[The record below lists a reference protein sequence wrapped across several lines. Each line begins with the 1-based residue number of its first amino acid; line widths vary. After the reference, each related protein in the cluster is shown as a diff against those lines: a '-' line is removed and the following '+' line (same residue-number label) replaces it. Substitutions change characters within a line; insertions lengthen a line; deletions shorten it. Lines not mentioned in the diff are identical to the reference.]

1 MVANNGGVF
10 YIKKFRNLPVNFSAH
25 FELEGLKVH
34 LPATLAEW
42 VVNISDELLP
52 LASQIISDCELAS
65 IPDSSVSFLLPNDL
79 VAAWPEQVARLA
91 KLPPA
96 MPFPLDLRLSA
107 GLGQSGTVISSRWMK
122 VGLSVSLSAVP
133 EIIGLEARFKGQSFR
148 LTDPYWTIL
157 KYVEK
162 FNQNKDN
169 PSGQFECWGEIRT
182 LLGENLTKGLTDSF
196 LRSLRVVSADAF
208 TLAFSPDAS
217 GSPDVIPRLM
227 RKHPDPSGQCEHG
240 GAANLTGELA
250 LLPDD
255 ENLFVSRLDALS
267 DGQKIFPLREGTF
280 IAVTPELSSQLSAV
294 KKIRKASKEE
304 RRQMVLNPSGVLREM
319 IAGAESDSFTLDF
332 IETDKYSDRVTSL
345 SKWVPPIVPWVKI
358 PPVDWKGSAE
368 PTGGFRIG
376 DKEVTLTHDQV
387 LQSIDKVRQAVASGA
402 DTVEIPG
409 GTLVPATDATLKS
422 LQHLRKALADPNPRE
437 PKSGLSNATDNL
449 VLVIETNF
457 ENDDFCRT
465 QVAPRP
471 GRLGMPYCLSTQPK
485 PHQETGIRWLQ
496 EHWIKGSTGCLLA
509 DDMGLGKTYQAL
521 AFLAWLKE
529 QMNDGVIP
537 PKPLLVVAPVGLLAN
552 WEKEQGLHLRHAG
565 IGEPLRAY
573 GSWLKLLKRGSHMGG
588 DATLDTVQMSRAPW
602 ILANYEA
609 ISDYQLSFGAI
620 QFGAV
625 IFDEAQKIK
634 SPSTA
639 MTSAAKALNSD
650 FVVAMTGTPVENR
663 LADLWCIADT
673 CQPFALKDLKSF
685 SRRFETN
692 PAPETLKAL
701 RDNLWQQESDVGVSE
716 PLMLLRRLKTEKLKG
731 LPEKKEHTVRQNMPM
746 RQLQAYRQAISLND
760 IRGPQGTLGLI
771 QSLRQISLHPGL
783 FDGQGFD
790 PMDSARFAATLEI
803 LDKVSKDGEK
813 VLIFIESLEI
823 QAANQLPLLLQ
834 RRYRLK
840 ELPMVINGSIGTKE
854 RQKRVDAFQESSE
867 GFDVM
872 LLSPKAG
879 GVGLT
884 LTAAN
889 HVIHLSRWWN
899 PAVEDQCSDRA
910 HRIGQTKDV
919 HIYYP
924 VAIYP
929 EDPERSFD
937 LKLNELMSRKRELSK
952 SMLMPM
958 EFGPDDYDALINL
971 VSKT

>member
-1 MVANNGGVF
+1 
-10 YIKKFRNLPVNFSAH
+10 VNFSAN
-25 FELEGLKVH
+25 FELEGLQVH
-34 LPATLAEW
+34 LPIPLAEW
-42 VVNISDELLP
+42 ASSVSDDLFS
-52 LASQIISDCELAS
+52 LASQIISDCALAS
-65 IPDSSVSFLLPNDL
+65 IPDSSTTFLVPNDL
-79 VAAWPEQVARLA
+79 CAAWPEQVARQA

-96 MPFPLDLRLSA
+96 MPFPLDLRLTA
-107 GLGQSGTVISSRWMK
+107 GLGQPGTVISSRWMK
-122 VGLSVSLSAVP
+122 VGTSIALSAAP
-133 EIIGLEARFKGQSFR
+133 EITGLEARFKGQTFR

-157 KYVEK
+157 KFVEK

-169 PSGQFECWGEIRT
+169 PPGQFECWAEIRK
-182 LLGENLTKGLTDSF
+182 LLGEDLAQGLTDSF
-196 LRSLRVVSADAF
+196 LRSLRVISADAF
-208 TLAFSPDAS
+208 TLGFSPDAS
-217 GSPDVIPRLM
+217 GSPDIVPRLM
-227 RKHPDPSGQCEHG
+227 RKHPDPTGQSEHG
-240 GAANLTGELA
+240 GAGDPTGDLA

-255 ENLFVSRLDALS
+255 EDLFVSRLDALA
-267 DGQKIFPLREGTF
+267 DGQNIFPLRDGTF
-280 IAVTPELSSQLSAV
+280 VAVTPELSVQLSAV
-294 KKIRKASKEE
+294 KKIRNASKEE
-304 RRQMVLNPSGVLREM
+304 RRQMVLNPSGVIREM
-319 IAGAESDSFTLDF
+319 LGGKEGDSLALDF

-345 SKWVPPIVPWVKI
+345 AKWVPPIVPWVKI

-368 PTGGFRIG
+368 TTGGFRIG
-376 DKEVTLTHDQV
+376 DKEVSLTHDQV
-387 LQSIDKVRQAVASGA
+387 IQSIEKVQEAIASGA
-402 DTVEIPG
+402 DSAEITG
-409 GTLVPATDATLKS
+409 GTKVPATEATLRS
-422 LQHLRKALADPNPRE
+422 LHHLKKALADPKPRQ
-437 PKSGLSNATDNL
+437 PNLGSPDAPDNL

-457 ENDDFCRT
+457 DNDDFCRT
-465 QVAPRP
+465 KVAPRP
-471 GRLGMPYCLSTQPK
+471 GTQGLPYCLLTPPK
-485 PHQETGIRWLQ
+485 PHQETGLRWLQ

-521 AFLAWLKE
+521 AFLGWLKE

-537 PKPLLVVAPVGLLAN
+537 QKPLLVVAPVGLLAN
-552 WEKEQGLHLRHAG
+552 WEKEQGLHLRHEG

-588 DATLDTVQMSRAPW
+588 DATLDTVKMSRAPW

-634 SPSTA
+634 SPSTG
-639 MTSAAKALNSD
+639 MTSAAKALNAD

-663 LADLWCIADT
+663 LSDLWCITDT

-685 SRRFETN
+685 SQRFETN
-692 PAPETLKAL
+692 PSPEILKTL
-701 RDNLWQQESDVGVSE
+701 RDHLWQKESEVGVSE

-731 LPEKKEHTVRQNMPM
+731 LPEKKEHTVRQNMPV
-746 RQLQAYRQAISLND
+746 RQLEAYRQAISLND

-790 PMDSARFAATLEI
+790 PADSARFAATLDI
-803 LDKVSKDGEK
+803 LDRVYKEGEK

-834 RRYRLK
+834 RRYLLK

-854 RQKRVDAFQESSE
+854 RQKRVDAFQENRQ

-910 HRIGQTKDV
+910 HRIGQTKEV
-919 HIYYP
+919 HVYYP
-924 VAIYP
+924 VAIFP

-958 EFGPDDYDALINL
+958 EFGKDDYDVLLAA
-971 VSKT
+971 VSRA